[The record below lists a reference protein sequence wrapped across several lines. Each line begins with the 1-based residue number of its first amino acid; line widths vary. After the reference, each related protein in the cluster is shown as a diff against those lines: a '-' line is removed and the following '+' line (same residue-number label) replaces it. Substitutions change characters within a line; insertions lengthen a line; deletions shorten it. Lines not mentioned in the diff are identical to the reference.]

1 MRRRLTTLD
10 AKSKGDD
17 GLNEDYSDDDLE
29 QSQDATSD
37 MSGYGRGRRAKT
49 PITYPMGWGE
59 CLNRAY
65 I

>member
-17 GLNEDYSDDDLE
+17 GLNEGYSDDLE

-37 MSGYGRGRRAKT
+37 MSGYGRGRRAKAIT
-49 PITYPMGWGE
+49 NHPIGWGE